1 MDVLLAWAGK
11 LTRLKPWGGREK
23 ILGFAGLSRAGVE
36 IQGNSG
42 EGWGNIILFNDFSA
56 NFTTETF
63 SLLIIENNKHVKRNR
78 ERWFGMGK
86 RVFLGASN
94 M

>member
-11 LTRLKPWGGREK
+11 LTRLNLGAEGKRFW
-23 ILGFAGLSRAGVE
+23 GFAGLSRAGVE

-42 EGWGNIILFNDFSA
+42 EGSFNDFSA

-63 SLLIIENNKHVKRNR
+63 SLLIIENDKHVKRNR

-86 RVFLGASN
+86 LVFLGAPN